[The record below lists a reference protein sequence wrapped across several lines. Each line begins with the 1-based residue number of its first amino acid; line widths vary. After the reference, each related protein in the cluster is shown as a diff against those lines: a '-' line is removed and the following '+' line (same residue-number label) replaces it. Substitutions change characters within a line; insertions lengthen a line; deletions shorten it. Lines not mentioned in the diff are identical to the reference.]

1 MSSTTEARVAV
12 ITGGSSGIGLHAARA
27 LRGRGLNVYEL
38 SRRAENAEPGVTH
51 LQADVTDEAQ
61 VNAAVAEILRR
72 QRQMCIRDSRHS
84 HQQCGLRHLRRDRVH
99 AGAGG
104 PAAV

>member
-72 QRQMCIRDSRHS
+72 EGASTFSSTMRASASPARSSSR
-84 HQQCGLRHLRRDRVH
+84 RRRRP
-99 AGAGG
+99 GG
-104 PAAV
+104 SLM

>member
-72 QRQMCIRDSRHS
+72 EGAHRHS

>member
-61 VNAAVAEILRR
+61 VNAGCAAVASASTPASPTPARSATAPSTPRTSTAAI
-72 QRQMCIRDSRHS
+72 
-84 HQQCGLRHLRRDRVH
+84 CGRWSI
-99 AGAGG
+99 
-104 PAAV
+104 P

>member
-61 VNAAVAEILRR
+61 VNASTFSSTMRASASPARSSSRR
-72 QRQMCIRDSRHS
+72 
-84 HQQCGLRHLRRDRVH
+84 RRRP
-99 AGAGG
+99 GG
-104 PAAV
+104 SLM